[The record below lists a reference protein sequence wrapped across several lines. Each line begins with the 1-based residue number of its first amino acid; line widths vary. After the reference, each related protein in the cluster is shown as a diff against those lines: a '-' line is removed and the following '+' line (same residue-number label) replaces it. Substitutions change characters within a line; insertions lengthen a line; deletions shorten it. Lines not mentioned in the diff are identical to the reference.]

1 VKGKIMRK
9 TCCLLALPL
18 AFTTLALADSFSGK
32 LVDATCYEKQQSST
46 GCDATGATKAF
57 AIEASG
63 KVYKLDATGNQKAAT
78 ALKSRA
84 DQAADPS
91 KPQSTMVMAKVEGTE
106 SGGTITTQS
115 IEVQ

>member
-1 VKGKIMRK
+1 MRK

-18 AFTTLALADSFSGK
+18 VFTTLALAESWSGK
-32 LVDATCYEKQQSST
+32 LVDATCYAKQQSAT

-57 AIEASG
+57 AIEVSG
-63 KVYKLDATGNQKAAT
+63 KVYKLDETGNEKAAT

-84 DQAADPS
+84 DKAADPT
-91 KPQSTMVMAKVEGTE
+91 KPQASMVMAKVEGTE